1 MISVTSTIVEQNTMR
16 SVLALGLLCAAANA
30 ATVHRP
36 KPSGVHL
43 RTRKRVTIRPGQRIT
58 APARFAVPG
67 WTDEQ
72 TQYWLDNATVAAGLG

>member
-1 MISVTSTIVEQNTMR
+1 MR
-16 SVLALGLLCAAANA
+16 SVLALGLLITLCASANA

-36 KPSGVHL
+36 KPPGVHS
-43 RTRKRVTIRPGQRIT
+43 RTRERVTIRPGQRIT

-67 WTDEQ
+67 WSDEQ